1 MKIIFSLCVMIFLSI
16 FISCAQT
23 IYKSDTLTVKN
34 GVYKD
39 YYKSKNIKIISNYKN
54 NMLHGEYK
62 TFYEDGIIE
71 SSCYFID
78 GKKDGKWKSYYPNG
92 KLKSVT
98 ILNGDSVIWSSKCDE
113 NGEMKMV
120 QIYVDGISKYEF
132 FYDKGLIITE
142 GKSNYSILPQD
153 NINQQVDKIII
164 RNKTENDLIKSECIL
179 TDSISI
185 NKFLSELNELKP
197 ISNAKTNIS
206 SGFYEI
212 LFLFKEAEIN
222 ELRVIYTRYDGVV
235 IKAKGSLYKN
245 DRMESLA
252 LYYLQ
257 QKIDCK

>member
-1 MKIIFSLCVMIFLSI
+1 MTNLFSIRIYENKMINIKPKKVLLAIIIAIVLVVICFL
-16 FISCAQT
+16 F
-23 IYKSDTLTVKN
+23 Y
-34 GVYKD
+34 
-39 YYKSKNIKIISNYKN
+39 SKN
-54 NMLHGEYK
+54 
-62 TFYEDGIIE
+62 
-71 SSCYFID
+71 
-78 GKKDGKWKSYYPNG
+78 
-92 KLKSVT
+92 V
-98 ILNGDSVIWSSKCDE
+98 
-113 NGEMKMV
+113 
-120 QIYVDGISKYEF
+120 
-132 FYDKGLIITE
+132 
-142 GKSNYSILPQD
+142 NYSVLPKE

-197 ISNAKTNIS
+197 VSNAKTNIN

-212 LFLFKEAEIN
+212 LFLLKEAEIN

-257 QKIDCK
+257 QKNDCK